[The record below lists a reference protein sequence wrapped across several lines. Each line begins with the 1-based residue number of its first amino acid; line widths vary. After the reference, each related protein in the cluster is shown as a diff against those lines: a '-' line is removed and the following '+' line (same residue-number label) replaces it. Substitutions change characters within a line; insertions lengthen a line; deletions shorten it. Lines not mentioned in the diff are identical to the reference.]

1 MTHGT
6 NLVDLY
12 RKLRPL
18 QIFPAVNSH
27 NSQSLTVITYNLLSQ
42 HHINSEVYPYCIS
55 GVLRSAY
62 RRTRIFAELQAYSPF
77 DIAAFQEVGQFDEI
91 WRAEWEKDGNK
102 KAVYAAKE
110 GGRDGIAV
118 VYDSNKFELKYNEV
132 LSFAPLMTAL
142 EAVPNIAQILVLNNV
157 ITKTNNNDVS
167 SNNNNNNNNI
177 NVIVS
182 NTHLFWRPD
191 FDCLRVLQAHRLRK
205 RIEELKSS
213 EYPEHVI
220 VMRGDWNSDPNSAVY
235 HLISGQF
242 NKITRSHWEDLINS
256 HSALLGHPLE
266 LSQKLFNQVIED
278 FKKWPKLSSAY
289 SLYKSPSDPA
299 SIGEPPYTSINS
311 YVDTLDYIFVDFRKI
326 KVSELL
332 LMPPDEIV
340 KKQTALPN
348 EIYSSDHLAL
358 MAKFISI

>member
-18 QIFPAVNSH
+18 QIFPVSITSAAAD
-27 NSQSLTVITYNLLSQ
+27 SLTVITYNLLSQ
-42 HHINSEVYPYCIS
+42 HHINNEVYPYCVS
-55 GVLRSAY
+55 GTLRSAY
-62 RRTRIFAELQAYSPF
+62 RRTRLFAELQAYSPF
-77 DIAAFQEVGQFDEI
+77 DIAAFQEVSQFDEV
-91 WRAEWEKDGNK
+91 WRGEWEKDGTK
-102 KAVYAAKE
+102 RAVYAAKE
-110 GGRDGIAV
+110 GGKDGIAV
-118 VYDSNKFELKYNEV
+118 VYDSNKFQLEYNEI

-142 EAVPNIAQILVLNNV
+142 EAVPNIAQILVLS
-157 ITKTNNNDVS
+157 S
-167 SNNNNNNNNI
+167 SNETINF

-213 EYPEHVI
+213 EYPDHVI
-220 VMRGDWNSDPNSAVY
+220 VMCGDWNSDPKSAVY

-242 NKITRSHWEDLINS
+242 DKITRAHWDELANS
-256 HSALLGHPLE
+256 HSMLLGHPLE

-278 FKKWPKLSSAY
+278 FKKWLKMSSAY
-289 SLYKSPSDPA
+289 SLYQSPSDPA
-299 SIGEPPYTSINS
+299 AIGEPPYTSINS
-311 YVDTLDYIFVDFRKI
+311 YIDTLDYIFVDFRNL
-326 KVSELL
+326 KVTELL
-332 LMPPDEIV
+332 MLPADEII

-358 MAKFISI
+358 MAKFNLIK

>member
-1 MTHGT
+1 MTQGT
-6 NLVDLY
+6 NLIDLY

-18 QIFPAVNSH
+18 QIFPASTNGATVNS
-27 NSQSLTVITYNLLSQ
+27 LTIITYNLLSQ
-42 HHINSEVYPYCIS
+42 HHINNEVYPYCVS
-55 GVLRSAY
+55 GTLRSAY
-62 RRTRIFAELQAYSPF
+62 RRTRLFAELQAYSPF
-77 DIAAFQEVGQFDEI
+77 DIAAFQEVGQFDEV
-91 WRAEWEKDGNK
+91 WRGEWEKDGTK
-102 KAVYAAKE
+102 RAVYAAKE

-118 VYDSNKFELKYNEV
+118 VYDSNKFQLEYNEI

-142 EAVPNIAQILVLNNV
+142 EAVPNIAQILVL
-157 ITKTNNNDVS
+157 S
-167 SNNNNNNNNI
+167 SNDNVNMNMNV

-213 EYPEHVI
+213 KYPEHVI
-220 VMRGDWNSDPNSAVY
+220 IMCGDWNSDPQSAVY
-235 HLISGQF
+235 HLISGQID
-242 NKITRSHWEDLINS
+242 KITRIHWEELINS
-256 HSALLGHPLE
+256 HSKLLGHPLE

-278 FKKWPKLSSAY
+278 FKKWFKLSSAY
-289 SLYKSPSDPA
+289 SLYQSPSDPA

-311 YVDTLDYIFVDFRKI
+311 YIDTLDYIFVDFRKL
-326 KVSELL
+326 KVTELL
-332 LMPPDEIV
+332 ILPADEII

-358 MAKFISI
+358 MSKFNLIN

>member
-1 MTHGT
+1 MSS

-18 QIFPAVNSH
+18 QIFPNSTSY
-27 NSQSLTVITYNLLSQ
+27 SQTLTVLTYNLLSQ

-62 RRTRIFAELQAYSPF
+62 RRTRLAAELQAYAPF
-77 DIAAFQEVGQFDEI
+77 DIAAFQEVGQFEEF
-91 WRAEWEKDGNK
+91 WRGEWEKDGNK
-102 KAVYAAKE
+102 RAIYAAKE
-110 GGRDGIAV
+110 GGRDGIAI
-118 VYDSNKFELKYNEV
+118 VYDSDKFHLTNSEI

-142 EAVPNIAQILVLNNV
+142 EAVPNIAQILIL
-157 ITKTNNNDVS
+157 S
-167 SNNNNNNNNI
+167 SDQV

-205 RIEELKSS
+205 RIEELKSNL
-213 EYPEHVI
+213 YPEHVT
-220 VMRGDWNSDPNSAVY
+220 VMCGDWNSDPKSAVY

-242 NKITRSHWEDLINS
+242 DKITRSHWEELINS
-256 HSALLGHPLE
+256 HSTLLGHPLE

-289 SLYKSPSDPA
+289 SLYKSPTDPA
-299 SIGEPPYTSINS
+299 AIGEPPYTSINS
-311 YVDTLDYIFVDFRKI
+311 YIDTLDYIFVDFRKV
-326 KVSELL
+326 KVGELL
-332 LMPPDEIV
+332 AMPPDEIV

-358 MAKFISI
+358 MAKFEINI